1 METYLATI
9 MQFAFGFAPK
19 GWAPCS
25 GQVLG
30 IGQNQALFALLGT
43 TYGGNGT
50 TTFNL
55 PDLRGRTAIG
65 FGQGPG
71 LPNYTLGEMV
81 GKESVNLTIANMPQH
96 RHLINASSEAG
107 DAASPAGTF
116 FANTGLKDGEYKT
129 SGTQVA
135 MNAAMLA
142 NAGSGSAVSLMQP
155 YLVVNY
161 CIALVGTFPSRN

>member
-19 GWAPCS
+19 GWASCN

-65 FGQGPG
+65 FGQALG
-71 LPNYTLGEMV
+71 LPPYSLGELV

-107 DAASPAGTF
+107 DAASPAGAF
-116 FANTGLKDGEYKT
+116 FADTGLKDGEYKT
-129 SGTQVA
+129 SGTQVT
-135 MNAAMLA
+135 MNTSMMA
-142 NAGSGSAVSLMQP
+142 NAGNGAPVSLMQP

-161 CIALVGTFPSRN
+161 CIALVGVFPSRN

>member
-19 GWAPCS
+19 GWAFCH
-25 GQVLG
+25 GQLVS
-30 IGQNQALFALLGT
+30 IAQNQALFSLLGT

-50 TTFNL
+50 TTFAL
-55 PDLRGRTAIG
+55 PDLRGKTPIG

-71 LPNYTLGEMV
+71 LPSYGLGEIV
-81 GKESVNLTIANMPQH
+81 GKESINLTIANMPQH
-96 RHLINASSEAG
+96 RHLINASSEAS
-107 DAASPAGTF
+107 DAASPAGAF

-129 SGTQVA
+129 SGAQVA
-135 MNAAMLA
+135 MNTAMMA
-142 NAGSGSAVSLMQP
+142 NAGSGSSVSLMQP

-161 CIALVGTFPSRN
+161 SIAMQGVFPSRN